1 MLHQWIGWLSESY
14 NIRGILEEDLFS
26 ETLTHNKRLALDTF
40 NGVNENAVF
49 HEISHTVNTVDG
61 LKNMHE

>member
-26 ETLTHNKRLALDTF
+26 ETLTHNTF